1 VESPLPGDRHGGFGE
16 RPGETDREQP
26 RHRAP
31 GRLNHEADPHLST
44 AAASAAVDARLANRA
59 VLDSPRQF
67 TFLLTEGGLGWAL
80 VPGAA
85 MAEQLEHIA
94 DRSRRENVRLGVI
107 PWGRPVPEIPLNSW
121 TEYDDQL
128 VIVGT
133 MTRVAYLTVRADLDA
148 YRRLFDY
155 FSGFAAFGD
164 EARTIVQTAARRYR
178 RVKDGAGS

>member
-1 VESPLPGDRHGGFGE
+1 
-16 RPGETDREQP
+16 
-26 RHRAP
+26 
-31 GRLNHEADPHLST
+31 
-44 AAASAAVDARLANRA
+44 

-85 MAEQLEHIA
+85 MAEQLEHMA
-94 DRSRRENVRLGVI
+94 DESRRENVRLGVI
-107 PWGRPVPEIPLNSW
+107 PWGRAVPEIPLNSW

-155 FSGFAAFGD
+155 FGNFAVFGD
-164 EARTIVQTAARRYR
+164 EARAIVQAAARRYR
-178 RVKDGAGS
+178 QGQE